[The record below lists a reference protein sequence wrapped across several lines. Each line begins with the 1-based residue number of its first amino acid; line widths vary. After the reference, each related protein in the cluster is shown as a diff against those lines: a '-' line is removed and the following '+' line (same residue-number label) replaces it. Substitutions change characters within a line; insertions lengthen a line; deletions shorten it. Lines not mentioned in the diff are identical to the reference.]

1 MRSCMVIVVAL
12 AVSAQL
18 AWWGAQANAVPVTRP
33 IVCATDDVS
42 PQIRKVCQAYEAFSE
57 LATSAKDYLDHFA
70 AEAHRQSV
78 RPLPAGIK
86 REDVGHVFLRFG
98 KRR

>member
-70 AEAHRQSV
+70 AV
-78 RPLPAGIK
+78 RDPELFVEDK
-86 REDVGHVFLRFG
+86 RPDVDHVFLRFG
-98 KRR
+98 RRRR